1 MTEHNEELPVAEFF
15 EEPQAIGLIALID
28 RENGNIKNELF
39 EIVDLTGK
47 PLKKLLDKA
56 IEADLIEETTIQAG
70 DHPRS
75 DRYRLTERG
84 EAIQSL
90 LRGAG
95 LDDLQRAYLDAKS
108 ELQSARSDIRGLI
121 EAENLHKKYPQRDY
135 WVQTGSE
142 PPEIDIEQLREE
154 AKQENEDL
162 FETRIPGTR
171 GDSDVEVIDDEDD
184 ALEPQETWGDPSDE
198 KGDREE

>member
-84 EAIQSL
+84 KAIQSL

-108 ELQSARSDIRGLI
+108 GLQSTRSDIQGLI

-135 WVQTGSE
+135 WVRTESE
-142 PPEIDIEQLREE
+142 PPEIDTEQLREE

-162 FETRIPGTR
+162 FKTRLPGTR

-184 ALEPQETWGDPSDE
+184 ALEPQETWGNPSDE

>member
-56 IEADLIEETTIQAG
+56 IQADLIEETTIQAG

-84 EAIQSL
+84 KAIQSL

-95 LDDLQRAYLDAKS
+95 LDDLQRTYLDAKG
-108 ELQSARSDIRGLI
+108 ELQSARSGIQGLI
-121 EAENLHKKYPQRDY
+121 EAENLNKKYPQRDY
-135 WVQTGSE
+135 WVRTGSE

-162 FETRIPGTR
+162 FETRLPGTR